1 MLLCGVRGRHFGR
14 VARTVSASTRRP
26 AFTAFAVHAAI
37 ASPASVAA
45 ASTALVASRNVRR
58 VRVSQ
63 RDLILDDDGG
73 VRGVCRDGAVEFY
86 ERRVVVRRMCGLRGG
101 RERGVVF

>member
-1 MLLCGVRGRHFGR
+1 M
-14 VARTVSASTRRP
+14 
-26 AFTAFAVHAAI
+26 
-37 ASPASVAA
+37 
-45 ASTALVASRNVRR
+45 
-58 VRVSQ
+58 SQ